1 MTGALSHHLLI
12 AGTGRAGTSLL
23 VKYLTGLGLDTQLSR
38 HGKNSSWDES
48 ANAGLEDDLSI
59 GDVNMFPYVVKSA
72 WSSET
77 IDKILSRKN
86 VKLDAVIVPVRDL
99 IEAATSR
106 TVIEKQ
112 HMHKTA
118 TWMAD
123 LDQSWESWASTPG
136 GVVYSLNPMD
146 QARLLAVGFHHL
158 IQKLTENEIPVV
170 LLAFPK
176 FANEPEYLFRC
187 LKPFLSTDI
196 TKEFAKSVFE
206 KIVDKE
212 KIRVGNEIQSN
223 RRVEDAKRRYPK
235 QTEIDNMALRR
246 EIGNLRQLLDRLKPN
261 LHNGA
266 DQIDNKINFAQ
277 QIVAKIQS
285 YLSWI

>member
-1 MTGALSHHLLI
+1 
-12 AGTGRAGTSLL
+12 
-23 VKYLTGLGLDTQLSR
+23 
-38 HGKNSSWDES
+38 
-48 ANAGLEDDLSI
+48 
-59 GDVNMFPYVVKSA
+59 
-72 WSSET
+72 
-77 IDKILSRKN
+77 
-86 VKLDAVIVPVRDL
+86 VRDL

-246 EIGNLRQLLDRLKPN
+246 EIGNLRQVLDRLKPN

-277 QIVAKIQS
+277 QTVAKIQS